1 MKFLI
6 VMRGHCNRNENI
18 QYIYDNYLLKIKN
31 PLLNNGHTVDCMFNT
46 YNGYNEYFE
55 KFKKLYNPIKIFRS
69 NEFQPNK
76 YENIAPNCGFQ
87 ILNFYDG
94 MTNIKSFI
102 NDYDKIIFLRF
113 DICYKINIMKWN
125 IFNDKGI
132 FFTFKEDSLETYK
145 KLDGVGDTIII
156 IDNEY
161 FNNVHDCIYEYVQYY
176 WFGNKIVEKIP
187 PEHDSKTHLHWLK
200 TCLLEKYGTLPI
212 HYIIDGYYQ
221 SVTFFNS
228 YMTLDKLNPLYIIF
242 GKGKNYYGD
251 MNDFILLERL

>member
-31 PLLNNGHTVDCMFNT
+31 SLLNNGHTVDCMFNT
-46 YNGYNEYFE
+46 YNGYDEYFE
-55 KFKKLYNPIKIFRS
+55 KFKKLYNPIKVFRS

-76 YENIAPNCGFQ
+76 YENIAPNCTFQ

-132 FFTFKEDSLETYK
+132 FFTFKEDSIETYK
-145 KLDGVGDTIII
+145 KMNGVGDTIII
-156 IDNEY
+156 IDSEY
-161 FNNVHDCIYEYVQYY
+161 FNKVYDCIHEYVQYY
-176 WFGNKIVEKIP
+176 FFGNKLVEKIP
-187 PEHDSKTHLHWLK
+187 SEHWITNLHWLK
-200 TCLLEKYGTLPI
+200 ITLLEKYDTLPI
-212 HYIIDGYYQ
+212 YYIVDGYYQ

-242 GKGKNYYGD
+242 GKGKEYFGD
-251 MNDFILLERL
+251 INDYLLLERL

>member
-1 MKFLI
+1 MKFLV
-6 VMRGHCNRNENI
+6 VMRGHCNRTENI

-31 PLLNNGHTVDCMFNT
+31 PLLDNGHTIDCMFNT
-46 YNGYNEYFE
+46 YNGYDEYFE

-132 FFTFKEDSLETYK
+132 GFTFKEDSEEGYNIMK
-145 KLDGVGDTIII
+145 CISEAVVV

-161 FNNVHDCIYEYVQYY
+161 FDQVYQAVHESIQYHV
-176 WFGNKIVEKIP
+176 FNNKISENIP
-187 PEHDSKTHLHWLK
+187 
-200 TCLLEKYGTLPI
+200 
-212 HYIIDGYYQ
+212 
-221 SVTFFNS
+221 
-228 YMTLDKLNPLYIIF
+228 
-242 GKGKNYYGD
+242 
-251 MNDFILLERL
+251 R

>member
-1 MKFLI
+1 MKFLV
-6 VMRGHCNRNENI
+6 VMRGHCNRTENI

-31 PLLNNGHTVDCMFNT
+31 PLLDNGHTIDCMFNT
-46 YNGYNEYFE
+46 YNGYDEYFE

-132 FFTFKEDSLETYK
+132 FFTFKESSHRTYENVYGIC
-145 KLDGVGDTIII
+145 DVVII
-156 IDNEY
+156 IDTEY
-161 FNNVHDCIYEYVQYY
+161 FNKVYESIHEYVQYY
-176 WFGNKIVEKIP
+176 FFGNKLVEKIP
-187 PEHDSKTHLHWLK
+187 SEYWITNVLHCFK
-200 TCLLEKYGTLPI
+200 IILLEKYGTFPI
-212 HYIIDGYYQ
+212 YYIIDGCYL
-221 SVTFFNS
+221 SPTFINS
-228 YMTLDKLNPLYIIF
+228 DVTLDKLNPLYIIF
-242 GKGKNYYGD
+242 GKGKEYIGD
-251 MNDFILLERL
+251 MNDYLLLERL